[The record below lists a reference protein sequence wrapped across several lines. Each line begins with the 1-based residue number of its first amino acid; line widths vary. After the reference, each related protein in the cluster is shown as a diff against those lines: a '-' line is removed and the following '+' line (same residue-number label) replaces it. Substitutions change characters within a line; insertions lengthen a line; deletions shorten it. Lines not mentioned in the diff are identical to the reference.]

1 MSRLIAIAVFLFP
14 LLAVVQANAQV
25 LPHTVRAV
33 GNATVTAKPDQAQ
46 ISVSVNTQAATA
58 EDAVSND
65 ATKTEAV
72 LNALK
77 ALIGSKGTIQTTNYS
92 VSPQYK
98 YEQGHPPEITGYDAN
113 HTIQLTLNDITLVGK
128 VIDTAT
134 KSGANGVNRIEF
146 TIKDDA
152 HLRAE
157 AIAKASLEA
166 RNNAEAVAKALG
178 MTVSG
183 VFSAETNEVNAPRP
197 IITPMAM
204 SRMAAAPATPVEA
217 GTVDIRASVTV
228 YLSVV
233 SGK

>member
-1 MSRLIAIAVFLFP
+1 MSRLIAIAVFFSS
-14 LLAVVQANAQV
+14 LLAVAQANAQV

-65 ATKTEAV
+65 ASKTEAV

-98 YEQGHPPEITGYDAN
+98 YEQEQPPEITGYDAN

-152 HLRAE
+152 RLRAE

-183 VFSAETNEVNAPRP
+183 VFSAETNEVHSPRP
-197 IITPMAM
+197 IITPMTM
-204 SRMAAAPATPVEA
+204 KMAAAPATPVEA
-217 GTVDIRASVTV
+217 GTVDIRASVTI
-228 YLSVV
+228 YLSVI

>member
-1 MSRLIAIAVFLFP
+1 MSRLIAIAVFFSP
-14 LLAVVQANAQV
+14 LLAVAQANAQV

-98 YEQGHPPEITGYDAN
+98 YEQGQPPEITGYDAN
-113 HTIQLTLNDITLVGK
+113 HTVQLTLNDITLVGK

-146 TIKDDA
+146 TVKDDA
-152 HLRAE
+152 RLRAE

-166 RNNAEAVAKALG
+166 RDNAEAVAKALG

-183 VFSAETNEVNAPRP
+183 VYSAETNEVNTPRP
-197 IITPMAM
+197 VIMPMAM
-204 SRMAAAPATPVEA
+204 SRMAAASPTPVEA

>member
-1 MSRLIAIAVFLFP
+1 MSRLIAIVVFFSP

-25 LPHTVRAV
+25 LPRTVRAV

-65 ATKTEAV
+65 ASKTEAV

-77 ALIGSKGTIQTTNYS
+77 GLIGSKGTIQTTNYS

-98 YEQGHPPEITGYDAN
+98 YEQGQPPEITGYDAN

-146 TIKDDA
+146 TVKDDA
-152 HLRAE
+152 RLQAE

-183 VFSAETNEVNAPRP
+183 VFSAETNELHSPRP

-204 SRMAAAPATPVEA
+204 KMAGPATPVEA

>member
-1 MSRLIAIAVFLFP
+1 MSRLIAIVVFFSP
-14 LLAVVQANAQV
+14 LLAVTQANAQV
-25 LPHTVRAV
+25 LPRTVRAV
-33 GNATVTAKPDQAQ
+33 GDATVTAKPDQAQ
-46 ISVSVNTQAATA
+46 ISVSVNTQASTA
-58 EDAVSND
+58 EDAVSTD
-65 ATKTEAV
+65 ATKTQAV
-72 LNALK
+72 LDALK

-98 YEQGHPPEITGYDAN
+98 YEQGQPPEITGYDAN
-113 HTIQLTLNDITLVGK
+113 HTVQLTLNDITLVGK

-146 TIKDDA
+146 TVKDDA
-152 HLRAE
+152 RLRAE

-183 VFSAETNEVNAPRP
+183 VFSAETNEVHSPRP

-204 SRMAAAPATPVEA
+204 RMAAAPATPVEA
-217 GTVDIRASVTV
+217 GTVDIRASVTI